1 MTTTEITALPDVET
15 LRGHYESAMVAASV
29 ASRYTGRAVALALRA
44 GKTFRAVKHFAPK
57 GSDFREIIREAIPE
71 LPDTTIDKW
80 IRMEEQSG
88 DLLSNPSKLK
98 QAFLSIGLLP
108 EQEPGEASEK
118 ESKPWLNYV
127 AHIGRAE
134 RAIREQ
140 VSDFGTLT
148 TFERETLKK
157 RLAPLVEIFKKL

>member
-15 LRGHYESAMVAASV
+15 LRGHYESAMVAASE

-108 EQEPGEASEK
+108 EPEPREASEK
-118 ESKPWLNYV
+118 ENKPWWNYV
-127 AHIGRAE
+127 SHLGRAKRAIFEQIPDFRALRDFE
-134 RAIREQ
+134 RAA
-140 VSDFGTLT
+140 
-148 TFERETLKK
+148 LKK
-157 RLAPLVEIFKKL
+157 ELEPLVEIFKKL